1 MPTFD
6 IVSEVDHHELTN
18 ALDQASREIG
28 TRFDFKG
35 VPASFEL
42 KDNVIT
48 MTAEVEFQLDQMM
61 EILKGKMIKRQIELS
76 SLKPGDVELVGK
88 KAIQKVTVQQG
99 IEPEIARKIV
109 KHVKDL
115 KLKVQIAI
123 QGEKLRVTG
132 KKRDDLQEV
141 MAVLRQGEFG
151 LPLQYAALSDVS
163 SRCPRLP
170 AVFSVASMPG
180 LQGERQVHHYSS
192 GPGTRAVLSRWVNF

>member
-61 EILKGKMIKRQIELS
+61 EILKSKMIKRKIDLS
-76 SLKPGDVELVGK
+76 SLKPGEVKIVGQR
-88 KAIQKVTVQQG
+88 AIQEVTVQQG
-99 IEPEIARKIV
+99 IEAEIARKIV

-132 KKRDDLQEV
+132 KKRDDLQDV
-141 MAVLRQGEFG
+141 IAVLRQADFG
-151 LPLQYAALSDVS
+151 LPLQFD
-163 SRCPRLP
+163 
-170 AVFSVASMPG
+170 
-180 LQGERQVHHYSS
+180 
-192 GPGTRAVLSRWVNF
+192 NFRD